1 MLYNVRSCGHF
12 STRCNKLGVQIVL
25 YMDTKQ
31 IYLDNAATTKVM
43 TEVSEAA
50 AYAMTEVY
58 GNPSSLHHLGIDAER
73 LITYSKKQIMS
84 ALGVSA
90 DQGEIIFTSGAT
102 EGNNTAIFGVTET
115 YGKRKK
121 RVVTTTV
128 EHPSVEKAFDRLEE
142 KGFEVVRISPDEN
155 GEITAEAIAGAV
167 NENTCLVSAMLVNNE
182 NGYILPI
189 GEAFSK
195 IKKRY
200 PECFTHCDCVQ
211 GFEKIP
217 LSQKKLGADIITMS
231 GHKIHAPKGI
241 GAMFIKKGVRLSPLM
256 VGGGQQKGIRSGTEP
271 VPMIYAFGKAVEI
284 LSGSLNER
292 YSHACEINA
301 YMREKLS
308 GVGAVILSKEVASP
322 YILSI
327 AVPDIKSETML
338 HFLEEKNIFVSSG
351 SACSKGKTSDV
362 PTEFG
367 VEPKYLDSIIRLSFS
382 YETDFSDIDAL
393 VETVSDGMK
402 NLAKIRK

>member
-1 MLYNVRSCGHF
+1 MN
-12 STRCNKLGVQIVL
+12 
-25 YMDTKQ
+25 TKQ

-50 AYAMTEVY
+50 VHAMTEVY

-73 LITYSKKQIMS
+73 LISYSKKQIMV
-84 ALGVSA
+84 ALGVTSE
-90 DQGEIIFTSGAT
+90 QGEIIFTSGAT
-102 EGNNTAIFGVTET
+102 EGNNTAIFGIAET

-142 KGFEVVRISPDEN
+142 KGYEVVRVSPDEN
-155 GEITAEAIAGAV
+155 GEITAESLYSAV
-167 NENTCLVSAMLVNNE
+167 NENTCLISAMLVNNE

-189 GEAFSK
+189 GEAFQK

-200 PECFTHCDCVQ
+200 PDCFTHCDCVQ

-217 LSQKKLGADIITMS
+217 LSQKKLCADIITLS

-241 GAMFIKKGVRLSPLM
+241 GAMFIKKGVRLTPLM
-256 VGGGQQKGIRSGTEP
+256 VGGGQQKGVRSGTEP
-271 VPMIYAFGKAVEI
+271 VPMIYAFGKAVEV
-284 LSGSLNER
+284 LSGNLSER
-292 YSHACEINA
+292 YNYATEINNYA
-301 YMREKLS
+301 RNRLS
-308 GVGAVILSKEVASP
+308 EIGAVILSGVSASP

-327 AVPDIKSETML
+327 AVPNIKSETML
-338 HFLEEKNIFVSSG
+338 HYLEEKNIFVSSG
-351 SACSKGKTSDV
+351 SACSKGKTSGV
-362 PTEFG
+362 PTEFK
-367 VEPKYLDSIIRLSFS
+367 VSPEYLDSIIRLSFS
-382 YETDFSDIDAL
+382 FETSEDDIDAL
-393 VETVSDGMK
+393 IEAVSGGMK

>member
-1 MLYNVRSCGHF
+1 MDF
-12 STRCNKLGVQIVL
+12 FATPCNNLGVQIVL
-25 YMDTKQ
+25 YMNEH

-43 TEVSEAA
+43 TEVSDAA

-58 GNPSSLHHLGIDAER
+58 GNPSSLHHMGIEAER
-73 LITYSKKQIMS
+73 LITYSKKQIMA
-84 ALGVSA
+84 ALGVTSE
-90 DQGEIIFTSGAT
+90 QGEIIFTSGAT
-102 EGNNTAIFGVTET
+102 EGNNTAIFGVAET

-142 KGFEVVRISPDEN
+142 KGFEVVRVSPDEN
-155 GEITAEAIAGAV
+155 GEITAESLVSAV
-167 NENTCLVSAMLVNNE
+167 NENTCLISAMLVNNE
-182 NGYILPI
+182 NGYILPV
-189 GEAFSK
+189 GEAFQK

-217 LSQKKLGADIITMS
+217 VSQKKLQADIITMS

-241 GAMFIKKGVRLSPLM
+241 GAMFIRKGVRLTPLM

-271 VPMIYAFGKAVEI
+271 VPMIYAFGKAVEVLNGN
-284 LSGSLNER
+284 LSER
-292 YSHACEINA
+292 YSHAAEINA
-301 YMREKLS
+301 YAREKLS
-308 GVGAVILSKEVASP
+308 EIGAVILSGVSASP
-322 YILSI
+322 YILSL
-327 AVPDIKSETML
+327 AVPDIRSETML
-338 HFLEEKNIFVSSG
+338 HFLEERNIYVSSG

-362 PTEFG
+362 PTEFK
-367 VEPKYLDSIIRLSFS
+367 VSESYLDSIIRLSFS
-382 YETDFSDIDAL
+382 CETSESDIDAL
-393 VETVSDGMK
+393 CEAVSDGMK

>member
-1 MLYNVRSCGHF
+1 MEE
-12 STRCNKLGVQIVL
+12 K
-25 YMDTKQ
+25 

-58 GNPSSLHHLGIDAER
+58 GNPSSLHHMGIDAER
-73 LITYSKKQIMS
+73 LIAYSKKQIMS
-84 ALGVSA
+84 ALGVSQE
-90 DQGEIIFTSGAT
+90 QGEIIFTSGAT
-102 EGNNTAIFGVTET
+102 EGNNTAIFGITET

-128 EHPSVEKAFDRLEE
+128 EHPSVEKAFDRLESA
-142 KGFEVVRISPDEN
+142 GFEVVRVSPDEN
-155 GEITAEAIAGAV
+155 GEITAEALVGTV
-167 NENTCLVSAMLVNNE
+167 DENTCLISAMLVNNE

-189 GEAFSK
+189 GEAFQK

-200 PECFTHCDCVQ
+200 PDCFTHCDCVQ

-217 LSQKKLGADIITMS
+217 VSEKKLFADIITLS

-241 GAMFIKKGVRLSPLM
+241 GAMFIRKGVRLSPLM
-256 VGGGQQKGIRSGTEP
+256 VGGGQQKGVRSGTEP

-284 LSGSLNER
+284 LNTDLSER
-292 YSHACEINA
+292 SAHTSEINA
-301 YMREKLS
+301 YAREKLPET
-308 GVGAVILSKEVASP
+308 GAVILSKESASP
-322 YILSI
+322 YILSL
-327 AVPDIKSETML
+327 AVPNVRSETML
-338 HFLEEKNIFVSSG
+338 HFLEERNIFVSSG

-362 PTEFG
+362 PTEFR
-367 VEPKYLDSIIRLSFS
+367 VAQEYLDSIIRLSFS
-382 YETDFSDIDAL
+382 FETNRSDIDAL
-393 VETVSDGMK
+393 KEAMSDGMK